1 MFKSNVPE
9 AQKIFKEIIRR
20 PEKMFDMLRID
31 VKKACEKAIS
41 ELIQAE
47 LTHFLGRE
55 HYARLKSINKNYRNG
70 SYIRNYTARHIGTLS
85 IKVARD
91 RNGEFNSQLI
101 KKYDR
106 YEKSIEKDMSLLF
119 LSGLSTRNI
128 SLISNALIG
137 RKISHAEVS
146 KVNNELQ
153 TGIDAWRN
161 RPLHDVKIKYMYID
175 GVFFPMRI
183 QNKVEKQPFL
193 VVIGVTEDNRKIFL
207 AIQQGDK
214 ESSTAWREIFKDLK
228 FRGLDAT
235 LVQLGIMDGLPGL
248 EKVFCEE
255 FINAK
260 VQRCQ
265 VHVSRNVLC
274 KVPKPLKQPVVD
286 YMRNI
291 FYADSRKKAIANYNE
306 FVNKYNDKIPSAVK
320 SLSNCIDSCLTF
332 YSFPKEQWVSLRTT
346 NPIERVNKEFK
357 RRTKPMEIVAGEN
370 SAYRLLCFIGLKM
383 ELHWRSAP
391 LGKNLPKEIDQFTQN
406 T

>member
-1 MFKSNVPE
+1 MFTSNVSE
-9 AQKIFKEIIRR
+9 VQKIFKEIIKR

-31 VKKACEKAIS
+31 MKQACERAIS
-41 ELIQAE
+41 EMIQIE
-47 LTHFLGRE
+47 LTYFLGRDPYIRQE
-55 HYARLKSINKNYRNG
+55 GINKNYRNG
-70 SYIRNYTARHIGTLS
+70 SYVRKYTAKNIGTLS

-91 RNGEFNSQLI
+91 RNGKFNSQLVN
-101 KKYDR
+101 KYDR
-106 YEKSIEKDMSLLF
+106 YEKSIEKDMALLF

-128 SLISNALIG
+128 SLISNTLIG

-161 RPLHDVKIKYMYID
+161 RPLHNVKIKYMYID

-183 QNKVEKQPFL
+183 QNKVDKQPFL

-214 ESSTAWREIFKDLK
+214 ESSTTWREIFKDLK

-274 KVPKPLKQPVVD
+274 KVPKPLKKPVVD
-286 YMRNI
+286 HMRDI
-291 FYADSRKKAIANYNE
+291 FYADSRKKAMVNYNE

-332 YSFPKEQWVSLRTT
+332 YSFPREEWISLRTT